1 MQRLFTVCSVV
12 LLLLQ
17 NGSSLAVVAQEAGM
31 SPGNEQN
38 TNTASDTTLGNGSEL
53 PGTEAPSTDAG
64 QNTGN
69 PGTDSTQNTEAPGTN
84 TTQNP
89 VETPGGAS
97 QNPVE
102 NTNPVVVPEEP
113 KEEEPS
119 HAPKVIV
126 SACNADV
133 EQIEPGMDVTFTV
146 TLRNTSTDAAI
157 YNMKVSYES
166 ATGDLTPLESTNSRY
181 ITSIGAGR
189 STSISFPMHVSKDI
203 MNYSQKITIN
213 MEYED
218 EDAIT
223 FSSSENVFANIFR
236 PLSFHA
242 DTPIVPTNV
251 ISGTTADISLNLFNT
266 GKATIYNVYCKLECR
281 GFLESGTY
289 YIGNIAPETSA
300 TANLA
305 PIAAN
310 RNYGPLGDRNVEKYG
325 DVSGKIIITYE
336 DELGNPYTEEIR
348 MATTISMPP
357 DEVEEPKVEKI
368 QYSSQWWVSIVI
380 LLVAVDGLV
389 IFAAYYFRKHRV

>member
-1 MQRLFTVCSVV
+1 MQRLFIVCSVA

-17 NGSSLAVVAQEAGM
+17 NCSSLAVFAQEAGM
-31 SPGNEQN
+31 LPGNEQN
-38 TNTASDTTLGNGSEL
+38 INTASDTTPGNGSEL

-89 VETPGGAS
+89 SEIPGGAS

-102 NTNPVVVPEEP
+102 NANPVVVPEEP
-113 KEEEPS
+113 EEEEPS

-126 SACNADV
+126 SACNANV
-133 EQIEPGMDVTFTV
+133 EQIEPGMDVTFMI
-146 TLRNTSTDAAI
+146 TLRNTSADAAV

-189 STSISFPMHVSKDI
+189 STSISFPMHVSMDI

-223 FSSSENVFANIFR
+223 FSSSENVFVNIFR

-251 ISGTTADISLNLFNT
+251 ISGTTANISLNLFNT
-266 GKATIYNVYCKLECR
+266 GKATIYDVYCKLECR

-336 DELGNPYTEEIR
+336 DELGNLYTEEIR
-348 MATTISMPP
+348 VATTISMPP
-357 DEVEEPKVEKI
+357 DEMEEPKVEKV

-389 IFAAYYFRKHRV
+389 IFTAYYFRKHRV